1 MTAGISNG
9 ALAAVGAHPEARHRM
24 RVAAHQRVATDV
36 VTLDLAP
43 VDATPLPAWEP
54 GAHVDLEVA
63 PGTERQYSLVTTTD
77 DGHWRVAVL
86 REASGRGGSVAVHD
100 VLRVGDEVTVGGPR
114 NHFGFD
120 PGRPAVFVAG
130 GIGITPISAMIAAAE
145 QAGTP
150 WELHYAGRSRD
161 RMAFADELLA
171 AHPDRVVLAA
181 ADEAPRLDVVGLL
194 AAPRDAVVYCCGPRG
209 LMDAVEAA
217 AAHWPAGS
225 VRVERFEP
233 AADVDAPG
241 ESFEVELTL
250 TGTTITVPADRT
262 LLEVAEDAGA
272 FVLSSC
278 REGTC
283 GTCETPVLEGSVDH
297 RDTVLSPA
305 EQADDRT
312 MMVCVSRA
320 AVGCPRLVLEL

>member
-1 MTAGISNG
+1 MTA
-9 ALAAVGAHPEARHRM
+9 APERRRV
-24 RVAAHQRVATDV
+24 RVAARRVVATDV
-36 VTLDLAP
+36 VALDLAP
-43 VDATPLPAWEP
+43 VDGMPLPDWEP

-63 PGTERQYSLVTTTD
+63 PGTERQYSLVTTTTE
-77 DGHWRVAVL
+77 GHWRIAVL
-86 REASGRGGSVAVHD
+86 REPDGRGGSLAVHD
-100 VLRVGDEVTVGGPR
+100 GFVVGVEVVVAGPR

-120 PGRPAVFVAG
+120 PTRPAVFVAG
-130 GIGITPISAMIAAAE
+130 GIGITPLVAMIDAAE
-145 QAGTP
+145 RAGTP
-150 WELHYAGRSRD
+150 WELHYAGRSRS
-161 RMAFADELLA
+161 RMAFVDELVA

-181 ADEAPRLDVVGLL
+181 ADEHPRVNVIGLL
-194 AAPRDAVVYCCGPRG
+194 AEPRDAVVYCCGPRG
-209 LMDAVEAA
+209 LMDAVESA

-241 ESFEVELTL
+241 EPFEVELAV
-250 TGTTITVPADRT
+250 TGVTVSVPADRT
-262 LLEVAEDAGA
+262 LLEVAEEAGA

-283 GTCETPVLEGSVDH
+283 GTCETPVLEGSVEH
-297 RDTVLSPA
+297 RDTVLSPE

-320 AVGCPRLVLEL
+320 RRGCPRLVLEL

>member
-1 MTAGISNG
+1 MTAAPGRRR
-9 ALAAVGAHPEARHRM
+9 V
-24 RVAAHQRVATDV
+24 RVAARREVATDV
-36 VTLDLAP
+36 VALDLAP
-43 VDATPLPAWEP
+43 VDGAPLPDWEP

-63 PGTERQYSLVTTTD
+63 PGTERQYSLVTTTPE
-77 DGHWRVAVL
+77 GHWRIAVL
-86 REASGRGGSVAVHD
+86 REPDGRGGSRAVHD
-100 VLRVGDEVTVGGPR
+100 GFAVGDLVAVAGPR

-120 PGRPAVFVAG
+120 PTRPAVFVAG
-130 GIGITPISAMIAAAE
+130 GIGITPLVAMIVAAE
-145 QAGTP
+145 RAGTP
-150 WELHYAGRSRD
+150 WELHYAGRSRS
-161 RMAFADELLA
+161 RMAFVDELVA
-171 AHPDRVVLAA
+171 AHPERVVVAA
-181 ADEAPRLDVVGLL
+181 ADEHPRLNVIGLL
-194 AAPRDAVVYCCGPRG
+194 AEPRDAVVYCCGPRG
-209 LMDAVEAA
+209 LMDAVETA

-241 ESFEVELTL
+241 EPFEAELAV
-250 TGTTITVPADRT
+250 TGVTVTVPADRT
-262 LLEVAEDAGA
+262 LLEVAEEAGA

-283 GTCETPVLEGSVDH
+283 GTCETPVLEGSVEH

-320 AVGCPRLVLEL
+320 RRGCPRLVLEL